1 MYDCVRRFV
10 SVVHCLLVC
19 GTLLVGVWY
28 TACWCVVHCLLPTA
42 TRGVPVQNECENQ
55 RCHNIMT
62 SCCLFVLIYAK
73 RAEMKKAAVIGW
85 ADRGVRQGCSLLFIK
100 PPLATARAD

>member
-28 TACWCVVHCLLPTA
+28 TACCLQQLAVFQCKTN
-42 TRGVPVQNECENQ
+42 VKNQ

-62 SCCLFVLIYAK
+62 TSCCLFMLIYAK
-73 RAEMKKAAVIGW
+73 RAQMKKAAVIGW